1 MYLGE
6 YSYGRAEGY
15 GQYIWENGNT
25 YSGIFKNGMKDGKGV
40 WKKTQEE
47 FTNMYEGEFWKDMKH
62 GLGEFR
68 WQTGGFYRG
77 RYHHDLK

>member
-1 MYLGE
+1 VYLGE

-47 FTNMYEGEFWKDMKH
+47 FTNMY
-62 GLGEFR
+62 
-68 WQTGGFYRG
+68 
-77 RYHHDLK
+77 

>member
-1 MYLGE
+1 
-6 YSYGRAEGY
+6 
-15 GQYIWENGNT
+15 
-25 YSGIFKNGMKDGKGV
+25 MKDGKGV

-62 GLGEFR
+62 GMGEFR

-77 RYHHDLK
+77 RYYHDLK